1 MIKLKMSLNQ
11 IVSKALN
18 EAVNNFIHQIAIK
31 YNLDQNEL
39 MSEWDGTTTTNIKA
53 PVKKSSTP
61 DTAPMTSDNMDET
74 TLSQY
79 KKTEL
84 QALCRQ
90 KAHKCTGTKEQ
101 LIGYLLG
108 KDSAST
114 SVKTPPKKDAP
125 VKKAIEEK
133 SISTPV
139 AKKLTSSIPT
149 VAIRRN
155 QHGNHEHPD
164 TSLVFD
170 KKTKKAIGKQNE
182 DGTIDDLTPEDI
194 DICNQWK
201 FQYVL
206 PSNLDKKTELKD
218 VKVDELDYED
228 DEMLESDNEE
238 VLEEELVEDEIEEEE
253 EEEYED
259 DDVDYE

>member
-11 IVSKALN
+11 TVAKALN
-18 EAVNNFIHQIAIK
+18 EAVNNFISKIAIK
-31 YNLDQNEL
+31 YDLDQNEL
-39 MSEWDGTTTTNIKA
+39 MTEWDSTTTSKNKA
-53 PVKKSSTP
+53 SVKKSSTP
-61 DTAPMTSDNMDET
+61 DTAPITGDNMDEA

-79 KKTEL
+79 KKSDL

-90 KAHKCTGTKEQ
+90 KALKCTGTKEQ
-101 LIGYLLG
+101 LVGYLLG
-108 KDSAST
+108 KDT
-114 SVKTPPKKDAP
+114 NKTPSKKEAP
-125 VKKAIEEK
+125 VKKAIETK
-133 SISTPV
+133 TISTPV

-170 KKTKKAIGKQNE
+170 KKTKKAIGKQNK

-206 PSNLDKKTELKD
+206 PSNLDKKMALKD
-218 VKVDELDYED
+218 VKVDELDCED
-228 DEMLESDNEE
+228 DEVLESDEE

>member
-11 IVSKALN
+11 TVAKALN
-18 EAVNNFIHQIAIK
+18 EAVNNFIRQIAIK

-39 MSEWDGTTTTNIKA
+39 MSEWDGTTTSKIKA
-53 PVKKSSTP
+53 PIKKSSTP
-61 DTAPMTSDNMDET
+61 DISSNTDDNMNEA

-79 KKTEL
+79 KKVDL

-90 KAHKCTGTKEQ
+90 KALKCTGTKEQ

-108 KDSAST
+108 KDSST
-114 SVKTPPKKDAP
+114 SPPKKEAP
-125 VKKAIEEK
+125 VKKVIEEK

-170 KKTKKAIGKQNE
+170 KKTKKAIGKQNQ

-206 PSNLDKKTELKD
+206 PSNLDKKMALND
-218 VKVDELDYED
+218 VKVDELDCED
-228 DEMLESDNEE
+228 DEVLESDEE
-238 VLEEELVEDEIEEEE
+238 VLEEELIEDEEEEE

>member
-11 IVSKALN
+11 TVAKVLN
-18 EAVNNFIHQIAIK
+18 EAVNNFIRQIAIK

-39 MSEWDGTTTTNIKA
+39 MSEWDGTTTSKIKSPA
-53 PVKKSSTP
+53 NKSSTP
-61 DTAPMTSDNMDET
+61 DTAPITSDNMDET

-79 KKTEL
+79 KKADL

-90 KAHKCTGTKEQ
+90 KALKCTGTKEQ

-114 SVKTPPKKDAP
+114 SVKTPPKKEAP
-125 VKKAIEEK
+125 VKKVIEDK

-194 DICNQWK
+194 DICNKWK

-206 PSNLDKKTELKD
+206 PSNLDKKTALKD

-228 DEMLESDNEE
+228 DEVLESDEE
-238 VLEEELVEDEIEEEE
+238 VLEEELIEDEIEEEE

>member
-1 MIKLKMSLNQ
+1 MIKSKMSLNQ
-11 IVSKALN
+11 SVVKAVN
-18 EAVNNFIHQIAIK
+18 EVVNNFIQKIASK
-31 YNLDQNEL
+31 YNLDPAEIL
-39 MSEWDGTTTTNIKA
+39 AEWNGTS
-53 PVKKSSTP
+53 VKKSSDVDVVNTGG
-61 DTAPMTSDNMDET
+61 DTMDEA

-79 KKTEL
+79 KKPEL

-90 KAHKCTGTKEQ
+90 KALKCTGTKEQ
-101 LIGYLLG
+101 LISYLLG
-108 KDSAST
+108 KEGGSSSKPPVA
-114 SVKTPPKKDAP
+114 KKETPAKKVEDT
-125 VKKAIEEK
+125 KN
-133 SISTPV
+133 ISTPV
-139 AKKLTSSIPT
+139 AKKLLSSIPT

-170 KKTKKAIGKQNE
+170 KKTKKAIGKQND

-206 PSNLDKKTELKD
+206 PDNLDKKTELKD
-218 VKVDELDYED
+218 VKVDELDYEE
-228 DEMLESDNEE
+228 DEVLESDDDEE
-238 VLEEELVEDEIEEEE
+238 VLEEELVEDVEEEE

-259 DDVDYE
+259 DDVDYD

>member
-11 IVSKALN
+11 TVANALN
-18 EAVNNFIHQIAIK
+18 EAVNNFILQISNK
-31 YNLDQNEL
+31 YNLDPNEL
-39 MSEWDGTTTTNIKA
+39 MSEWDGTTTTKIKV
-53 PVKKSSTP
+53 PVNKFVNVPITG
-61 DTAPMTSDNMDET
+61 DNMDEA
-74 TLSQY
+74 TLSQC
-79 KKTEL
+79 KKVDL

-90 KAHKCTGTKEQ
+90 KALKCTGTKEQ

-108 KDSAST
+108 KDATST
-114 SVKTPPKKDAP
+114 SPSKKEPP

-206 PSNLDKKTELKD
+206 PSNLDKKMALKD
-218 VKVDELDYED
+218 VKVDELDCED
-228 DEMLESDNEE
+228 DEVLESDEE
-238 VLEEELVEDEIEEEE
+238 VLEEELIEDEIEEEE

>member
-11 IVSKALN
+11 TVAKALN
-18 EAVNNFIHQIAIK
+18 EAVNNFIRQIAIK

-39 MSEWDGTTTTNIKA
+39 MSEWDGTTTSKIKA
-53 PVKKSSTP
+53 PVNKSSTQ
-61 DTAPMTSDNMDET
+61 DTAPSTGDNMDEA

-79 KKTEL
+79 KKADL

-90 KAHKCTGTKEQ
+90 KALKCTGTKEQ

-114 SVKTPPKKDAP
+114 SVKTPPKKEAP
-125 VKKAIEEK
+125 VKKVIEAK

-206 PSNLDKKTELKD
+206 PSNLDKKMALKD
-218 VKVDELDYED
+218 VKVDELDCED
-228 DEMLESDNEE
+228 DEVLESDEE
-238 VLEEELVEDEIEEEE
+238 VLEEELIEDEIEEEE

>member
-1 MIKLKMSLNQ
+1 
-11 IVSKALN
+11 
-18 EAVNNFIHQIAIK
+18 
-31 YNLDQNEL
+31 
-39 MSEWDGTTTTNIKA
+39 
-53 PVKKSSTP
+53 
-61 DTAPMTSDNMDET
+61 MDET

-79 KKTEL
+79 KKPEL

-90 KAHKCTGTKEQ
+90 KALKCTGTKEQ
-101 LIGYLLG
+101 LIGYLLE
-108 KDSAST
+108 KNTIASD
-114 SVKTPPKKDAP
+114 KTPSKKEAP
-125 VKKAIEEK
+125 VKKTIEVK
-133 SISTPV
+133 NVSTPV

-182 DGTIDDLTPEDI
+182 DGTIDDLTLEDI
-194 DICNQWK
+194 DVCNQWK

-218 VKVDELDYED
+218 VKVEELDYED
-228 DEMLESDNEE
+228 DEMLESDEE
-238 VLEEELVEDEIEEEE
+238 VLEEELLEDEIEEE

>member
-11 IVSKALN
+11 TVAKALN
-18 EAVNNFIHQIAIK
+18 EAVNNFIRQIAIK
-31 YNLDQNEL
+31 YNLDQDEL
-39 MSEWDGTTTTNIKA
+39 MSEWDGTTTPKIKA

-61 DTAPMTSDNMDET
+61 DIAPTIGDNMDED

-79 KKTEL
+79 KKADL

-90 KAHKCTGTKEQ
+90 KALKCTGTKEQ

-108 KDSAST
+108 KDSATT
-114 SVKTPPKKDAP
+114 SVKTPPKKEAP
-125 VKKAIEEK
+125 VKKVIEEK

-139 AKKLTSSIPT
+139 AKKLTSSIPA

-206 PSNLDKKTELKD
+206 PSNLDKKTALKD
-218 VKVDELDYED
+218 VKVDELDYEEE
-228 DEMLESDNEE
+228 DEVLESDEE
-238 VLEEELVEDEIEEEE
+238 VLEEELIEDEIEEEE
-253 EEEYED
+253 EEEDED
-259 DDVDYE
+259 FDYE